1 VINKEWTANDLAT
14 LDRLLKT
21 EMTMSEIGAR
31 MGRTKNSIIGKVN
44 RLRPVDY
51 VRPLRLKRRAR
62 PRFEAAEPQ
71 APVVQK
77 CKFPLWNH
85 ERPTH
90 KYCGEQIPSGRTYC
104 DSHAKICYSVP
115 GPKRF

>member
-1 VINKEWTANDLAT
+1 MINKKWTANDLAT

-21 EMTMSEIGAR
+21 QMTMREIGAV
-31 MGRTKNSIIGKVN
+31 MGRTKNSIIGKAN

-51 VRPLRLKRRAR
+51 VRPPRPKRATQS
-62 PRFEAAEPQ
+62 PQTAELQ
-71 APVVQK
+71 APVHK
-77 CKFPLWNH
+77 CRFPLWNH

-104 DSHAKICYSVP
+104 DSHAKICYSVA